1 MASLETNLNQSPF
14 FDDFNEEKNFH
25 RILFRPGFAV
35 QAREL
40 TQIQSILQNQI
51 ERFGDEFLH
60 NGTII
65 DGCAV
70 DPEKWSFV
78 KLKDRDPT
86 NENPILLGSFFDD
99 NAEIEDATIT
109 GATTGVTARLL
120 YAVEGSESADPDFLT
135 IFVSYTNSG
144 TDQETKTF
152 ADDETLT
159 ITRNSDSVVLVSAKT
174 IASNSTGT
182 GLGVSCSE
190 GVVYHKGNFIR
201 SKEQVGVVSK
211 YTTQPTLRIGFETVE
226 SIVDSNQDS
235 SLLDNASGATNFTA
249 PGASRLKIE
258 TKITTRD
265 INSANTA
272 DFFVVADVQDG
283 IITRK
288 YETAY
293 GDLED
298 ELALRTYEESG
309 NYALEPFNVSIH
321 EHLRSDVNDGVY
333 GLTGS
338 DTVGNSSLLVVQTE
352 PSTGY
357 VRGYRTELV
366 KADKKTI
373 DKATDTDTRNAVTVG
388 QTVGNHVICNSV
400 FGTFSSQDLD
410 LVTLYDQPQSTETT
424 GSADTSIEGT
434 AVGTARVRGFEYHEQ
449 GKYRI
454 YLYDIK
460 MNSGKSFRSDAQSL
474 VIEDSMG
481 TNLNSYANI
490 VLEGGV
496 AKLKDTNLLNLV
508 FPLQSSGVKTL
519 SSSQYVYREEQDI
532 TINQNGEATVSLESA
547 PAGGLHSFND
557 TGDLSTADRTN
568 IIIVFKEADSGN
580 SIKVGD
586 IWDWSQGGTVDVD
599 TQMNIDLNV
608 ATTLGQAFAQEI
620 NATVY
625 YNVLRSST
633 TPAAK
638 TLQASRHIH
647 INTATVTNRQYGPWN
662 LGVPDAFKLEGVYRS
677 TDADIANIGED
688 ITSHF
693 SLDDGQRDS
702 HYDGARLFKNTSS
715 TIDISNENLIVKFSH
730 FTTDRTSGLGYYTLD
745 SYPVD
750 DDNPDDTDK
759 ITTPEIPIFVRSSG
773 EQIDLRDSVDF
784 RPLKANTCA
793 PVTTGTAPTNPAIPT
808 TYNIQ
813 SSGSYFPTP
822 DENFQTNIERY
833 LPRADLVVMRSTGEI
848 RVIKGASSDTPLLP
862 QASDNSMTLAEV
874 FIPPYP
880 SLSPS
885 AAAYYG
891 RPRYEVIV
899 NRTDNRRLTMEDLRH
914 LEDEVALQREM
925 IQLNHKEIQALSRSV
940 LTDADPENCAEPPK
954 DSVIVDPPADAVIEN
969 TLRSSD
975 YPFTRDP
982 LRVIPTLEDVEI
994 KLDPESFTASMQSNT
1009 VLTLIPTGSATF
1021 VEQNFATQP
1030 RQVTV
1035 KSTVPAKM
1043 YNGQM
1048 DTNHAV
1054 CYIEQIVDTVVT
1066 PPPPKPAPAAPI
1078 IKPIVTVP
1086 SYGGGFG
1093 GYGFSWSAGWSW
1105 NLGMHGFGF

>member
-65 DGCAV
+65 NGCAV

-78 KLKDRDPT
+78 KLKDRNPT

-99 NAEIEDATIT
+99 NAKIENATVT

-152 ADDETLT
+152 ANDETLT
-159 ITRNSDSVVLVSAKT
+159 ITRNSDSAVLVTAKT
-174 IASNSTGT
+174 ISSNSTGV

-201 SKEQVGVVSK
+201 SREQVGVVSK
-211 YTTQPTLRIGFETVE
+211 YTTQPTLRIGFETIE

-235 SLLDNASGATNFTA
+235 SLLDNATGATNFTA

-258 TKITTRD
+258 TKVATRN
-265 INSANTA
+265 INSANTE

-283 IITRK
+283 IITRR
-288 YETAY
+288 YETSY

-309 NYALEPFNVSIH
+309 NYALDPFNVSVH
-321 EHLRSDVNDGVY
+321 EHLRSDVNQGVY
-333 GLTGS
+333 GTTGS

-366 KADKKTI
+366 KADKKSI
-373 DKATDTDTRNAVTVG
+373 AKATDTDTRQAVTVG
-388 QTVGNHVICNSV
+388 QSIGNHVICQNV
-400 FGTFSSQDLD
+400 FGTFSSQEFD
-410 LVTLYDQPQSTETT
+410 LVTLHDQSQTAST
-424 GSADTSIEGT
+424 GSADTSVEGT

-460 MNSGKSFRSDAQSL
+460 MNSGKSFQSDAKSL
-474 VIEDSMG
+474 VILNSMG
-481 TNLNSYANI
+481 TNKNSYANI
-490 VLEGGV
+490 VLESGT
-496 AKLKDTNLLNLV
+496 AKLKDSNLLNLV
-508 FPLQSSGVKTL
+508 FPLQSSGVKAL

-532 TINQNGEATVSLESA
+532 TISTDGTATVSLETP
-547 PAGGLHSFND
+547 PAGGSHSFND
-557 TGDLSTADRTN
+557 TGDLSSADRVN
-568 IIIVFKEADSGN
+568 VIIVFRRDDSG
-580 SIKVGD
+580 SSTKTGE
-586 IWDWSQGGTVDVD
+586 IWDWGQGGTIDA
-599 TQMNIDLNV
+599 TASSMNIDLNQ
-608 ATTLGQAFAQEI
+608 TFGQSMA
-620 NATVY
+620 ATVY
-625 YNVLRSST
+625 YNVLRSSS

-638 TLQASRHIH
+638 QLQASRHIH
-647 INTATVTNRQYGPWN
+647 INTATVTNANLGPWD
-662 LGVPDAFKLEGVYRS
+662 LGVPDVFKLEGVYRS
-677 TDADIANIGED
+677 TDADVANIGED

-702 HYDGARLFKNTSS
+702 FYGGARLFKNTTSS
-715 TIDISNENLIVKFSH
+715 IDITNENLIVKFSH
-730 FTTDRTSGLGYYTLD
+730 FTTNRTSGLGYYTLE

-750 DDNPDDTDK
+750 DANPDATDK
-759 ITTPEIPIFVRSSG
+759 ITTPEVPLFVRSSG
-773 EQIDLRDSVDF
+773 EELDLRDSLDF

-793 PVTTGTAPTNPAIPT
+793 PVTTGTAPTNPSSPT
-808 TYNIQ
+808 TYDID
-813 SSGSYFPTP
+813 SEGSFFPTP
-822 DENFQTNIERY
+822 DENFQANIERY

-848 RVIKGASSDTPLLP
+848 RVIKGASDDSPMLP
-862 QASDNSMTLAEV
+862 QEDENAMTLAEV

-891 RPRYEVIV
+891 RPKYEVIV
-899 NRTDNRRLTMEDLRH
+899 NRTDNRRLTMADMRR
-914 LEDEVALQREM
+914 LEDEVTLQREL
-925 IQLNHKEIQALSRSV
+925 IKLNTKEIQALSRSV
-940 LTDADPENCAEPPK
+940 LTEFDPLNCAEPPK
-954 DSVIVDPPADAVIEN
+954 DSVIVDPPAEPVIEN
-969 TLRSSD
+969 TMRSSD

-982 LRVIPTLEDVEI
+982 LRVIPTLEDVEV
-994 KLDPESFTASMQSNT
+994 KLDPESFTAAMASNT
-1009 VLTLIPTGSATF
+1009 VLTLIPTGSNVF
-1021 VEQNFATQP
+1021 VNQNFATQP

-1035 KSTVPAKM
+1035 KSTAPAKL

-1048 DTNHAV
+1048 TSDHPV
-1054 CYIEQIVDTVVT
+1054 CAIEQIVDTVVAPT
-1066 PPPPKPAPAAPI
+1066 PPKPAPAAPV
-1078 IKPIVTVP
+1078 IKPVASTTSY
-1086 SYGGGFG
+1086 SYGSG
-1093 GYGFSWSAGWSW
+1093 GYGFNWAWSWSW
-1105 NLGMHGFGF
+1105 NFGGFHF